1 MKPRRLATLV
11 ALVLP
16 AFLYGLYRFSLG
28 VLVPGL
34 ESVYAVSDATAG
46 GVVSAS
52 VGLVGLGVIGSG
64 YLAQRF
70 GDLKTILAGFLLFSV
85 SMGAVTVSGGLLSFS
100 VPFLVASFGSG
111 LMITPS
117 YGVAAAL
124 FPERRGLAASF
135 VTSFYSFAGFVGP
148 SSAGYLLASYGW
160 DAPFAAFA
168 AVGLVFFLVFL
179 AVLGTGVRSTSTSA
193 LSTFGELL
201 RKRVILVLAVAAFFA
216 DFGFLVYL
224 SWTPKFLL
232 SSFGASGVSATT
244 IDSFFGIGLGLGG
257 LGTLAGGTLFDRIGG
272 RKSATLSAIL
282 PATVMV
288 GVYEANSYAVA
299 IVFVILTGILANMF
313 WSLLTAMCQLN
324 VPKEERTAATSLV
337 QTSGFVG
344 AFLGQGIAG
353 VAGGPVSSVLI
364 LTSAV
369 PYLLLM
375 VVVVFFYR
383 DPARSAVPKDIS
395 LEGGR

>member
-1 MKPRRLATLV
+1 MNPRRLATLV

-52 VGLVGLGVIGSG
+52 VGMVGLGVIGSG
-64 YLAQRF
+64 YLASRF

-85 SMGAVTVSGGLLSFS
+85 SMGVVAVSSGLLSFS
-100 VPFLVASFGSG
+100 IPFLVAAFGSG

-117 YGVAAAL
+117 YGVAAAM
-124 FPERRGLAASF
+124 FPGRRGLAASF

-148 SSAGYLLASYGW
+148 SSAGFLLASYGW

-168 AVGLVFFLVFL
+168 AIGLLFFVVFV
-179 AVLGTGVRSTSTSA
+179 AVLGTGVSSTSTTAFSA
-193 LSTFGELL
+193 FGELL
-201 RKRVILVLAVAAFFA
+201 RKRVILVLAVSAFFA

-232 SSFGASGVSATT
+232 SSFGASGVSSTT

-257 LGTLAGGTLFDRIGG
+257 LGTLAGGTLFDRVGG
-272 RKSATLSAIL
+272 RRSATLSAVL
-282 PATVMV
+282 PAISML
-288 GVYEANSYAVA
+288 GVYEARSYPVA
-299 IVFVILTGILANMF
+299 ILFVILTGILGNMF
-313 WSLLTAMCQLN
+313 WSLLTAMCQVN
-324 VPKEERTAATSLV
+324 VPEGRRTAATSLV

-344 AFLGQGIAG
+344 AFLGPGIAG
-353 VAGGPVSSVLI
+353 VVGGPVSSVLVF
-364 LTSAV
+364 TSAV
-369 PYLLLM
+369 PYLLLLVM
-375 VVVVFFYR
+375 VVGFYR
-383 DPARSAVPKDIS
+383 DPPSAQPKEIS
-395 LEGGR
+395 SDEGR

>member
-1 MKPRRLATLV
+1 MKPRRLATII

-34 ESVYAVSDATAG
+34 ESVYSVSDASAG
-46 GVVSAS
+46 GILSAS

-70 GDLKTILAGFLLFSV
+70 GDLKTILAGFLLFSLP
-85 SMGAVTVSGGLLSFS
+85 MGAITISHGLLSFS
-100 VPFLVASFGSG
+100 LLFLLASFGSG

-124 FPERRGLAASF
+124 FPERRGFAASF

-168 AVGLVFFLVFL
+168 SVGLVFFLVFL
-179 AVLGTGVRSTSTSA
+179 AVLGTGARSSSA
-193 LSTFGELL
+193 NALNTFGELL
-201 RKRVILVLAVAAFFA
+201 HKRVILALAVAAFFA

-232 SSFGASGVSATT
+232 STFGASGGSATT
-244 IDSFFGIGLGLGG
+244 IDSLFGVGLGLGG
-257 LGTLAGGTLFDRIGG
+257 LGTLTGGALFDRIGG
-272 RKSATLSAIL
+272 RKSATLSAVL
-282 PATVMV
+282 PAMAMF
-288 GVYEANSYAVA
+288 GVYVANSYALA
-299 IVFVILTGILANMF
+299 ILFVILTGILANMF
-313 WSLLTAMCQLN
+313 WSLLTAMCQVN
-324 VPKEERTAATSLV
+324 VPQEKRTAATSLV

-344 AFLGQGIAG
+344 AFLGPGIAG
-353 VAGGPVSSVLI
+353 AAGGPVASVLI
-364 LTSAV
+364 STAAV

-383 DPARSAVPKDIS
+383 DPASIVPP
-395 LEGGR
+395 RT

>member
-1 MKPRRLATLV
+1 MKPRRLATII

-34 ESVYAVSDATAG
+34 ESVYSVSDASAG
-46 GVVSAS
+46 GILSAS

-70 GDLKTILAGFLLFSV
+70 GDLKTILAGFLLFSLP
-85 SMGAVTVSGGLLSFS
+85 MGAITISHGLLSFS
-100 VPFLVASFGSG
+100 LFFLLASFGSG

-124 FPERRGLAASF
+124 FPERRGFAASF

-168 AVGLVFFLVFL
+168 SVGLVFFLVFL
-179 AVLGTGVRSTSTSA
+179 AVLGTGARSSSA
-193 LSTFGELL
+193 NALNTFGELL
-201 RKRVILVLAVAAFFA
+201 HKRVILALAVAAFFA

-232 SSFGASGVSATT
+232 STFGASGGSATT
-244 IDSFFGIGLGLGG
+244 IDSLFGVGLGLGG
-257 LGTLAGGTLFDRIGG
+257 LGTLTGGALFDRIGG
-272 RKSATLSAIL
+272 RKSATLSAVL
-282 PATVMV
+282 PAMAMF
-288 GVYEANSYAVA
+288 GVYVANSYALA
-299 IVFVILTGILANMF
+299 ILFVILTGILANMF
-313 WSLLTAMCQLN
+313 WSLLTAMCQVN
-324 VPKEERTAATSLV
+324 VPQEKRTAATSLV

-344 AFLGQGIAG
+344 AFLGPGIAG
-353 VAGGPVSSVLI
+353 AAGGPVASVLI
-364 LTSAV
+364 STAAV

-383 DPARSAVPKDIS
+383 DPASIVPP
-395 LEGGR
+395 RT